1 MYVEPGFLL
10 HFLSSNFGIFDDFS
24 NWVLMQNL
32 KNDQK
37 LDKIF
42 LKNSKKRWEKNTGLT
57 WLEPIFWLVPDP
69 MSGSR
74 PITTDD
80 R

>member
-10 HFLSSNFGIFDDFS
+10 HFLSSFGIFDDFS
-24 NWVLMQNL
+24 NCVLMQNL

-37 LDKIF
+37 LGKF
-42 LKNSKKRWEKNTGLT
+42 FKKKTEKNQKK
-57 WLEPIFWLVPDP
+57 
-69 MSGSR
+69 
-74 PITTDD
+74 TDTSLQH

>member
-10 HFLSSNFGIFDDFS
+10 HFLSTNFGIFDDFS

-37 LDKIF
+37 LDKKF
-42 LKNSKKRWEKNTGLT
+42 LKNSKKR
-57 WLEPIFWLVPDP
+57 
-69 MSGSR
+69 
-74 PITTDD
+74 
-80 R
+80 